1 MARAA
6 KVPVIL
12 AVLALAFGLG
22 YLLFVGVTQTS
33 EDHVAVQES
42 TGYASVAPSPASS
55 GASRQVA
62 AGGEMIIG
70 IGGAIRAN
78 GGSHTVRRKSQ
89 SCQPLIVMGSG
100 GLYFGC
106 GDVTAALPPAHG
118 GTHTVN
124 DAAFD
129 AMFFKHYGVNPFID
143 ADEDRFSTFAV
154 DVDTGSYTLA
164 RSYLERGALPE
175 KDSVRTEEFLNYFDY
190 GYPPPQDGAFRIHL
204 AAAPS
209 KFGDGKV
216 LLCVGL
222 KGREVDVA
230 DRKPAVLTFVID
242 ISGSMEREDRLGLV
256 KRSLRTLLHRLREDD
271 RVGIAVYGSEGE
283 KYMPHTGLDQR
294 QGILDAIDRLAAGGS
309 TNAEEGLAIGYQMAD
324 EAFRQ
329 GAVNRVVLCSDG
341 VANVGHTGPESIL
354 RQIEEHARRGIT
366 LSTVGFGMGNYND
379 VLMEQLADKGDG
391 NYAYVDRFSEARRVF
406 VEKLTGTLQVIAK
419 DVKIQVE
426 FDPAVVRS
434 YRLLGYENRDVA
446 DEDFRNDKVDAG
458 EIGAGHA
465 VTALY
470 ELKLWPQ
477 KSGTLAT
484 VRVRYKQPGAT
495 KTDEAQEVSREVMVD
510 DISPSFDAAFRATQ
524 LAACVAE
531 FAEILRDSYWARD
544 GNLDDVLSLAEQCR
558 KQMQSQ
564 TPVAELVE
572 LVKTARQL
580 KAEKAKDV
588 EKADGT
594 D

>member
-1 MARAA
+1 MARGA

-12 AVLALAFGLG
+12 TVLALGFGLG
-22 YLLFVGVTQTS
+22 YLLFVGATQTS
-33 EDHVAVQES
+33 EDRVVVEEPVRYAAVAE
-42 TGYASVAPSPASS
+42 SPAS
-55 GASRQVA
+55 GGPGLQVP

-70 IGGAIRAN
+70 KGGAIPAN
-78 GGSHTVRRKSQ
+78 AGSHTVRRESRG
-89 SCQPLIVMGSG
+89 CLPLIGIGGGGRYSG
-100 GLYFGC
+100 YC
-106 GDVTAALPPAHG
+106 EATAALPPAHG
-118 GTHTVN
+118 GTDTVN

-143 ADEDRFSTFAV
+143 VDEDRFSTFAV

-175 KDSVRTEEFLNYFDY
+175 KDGVRIEEFLNYFDY

-204 AAAPS
+204 AVAPS

-216 LLCVGL
+216 LLSVGL
-222 KGREVDVA
+222 KGRAVDVA

-242 ISGSMEREDRLGLV
+242 ISGSMDREGRLGLV

-271 RVGIAVYGSEGE
+271 RVGIAVYGSEGR
-283 KYMPHTGLDQR
+283 KYMPHTGLAQR
-294 QGILDAIDRLAAGGS
+294 QRILDAIDRLKAGGS

-324 EAFRQ
+324 EAFRR

-341 VANVGHTGPESIL
+341 VANVGRTGPESIL
-354 RQIEEHARRGIT
+354 RQIEEHTRGGIT

-406 VEKLTGTLQVIAK
+406 VENLTGTLQVIAK

-470 ELKLWPQ
+470 ELKLWPE

-484 VRVRYKQPGAT
+484 VRVRYKQPGAG
-495 KTDEAQEVSREVMVD
+495 KADEAREVSRETMVD
-510 DISPSFDAAFRATQ
+510 DISPSFDAAPSATQ

-531 FAEILRDSYWARD
+531 FAEILRDSYWARA
-544 GNLDDVLSLAEQCR
+544 GNLDDVLTLAEQCR
-558 KQMQSQ
+558 KQRQSE
-564 TPVAELVE
+564 TAVGELVE
-572 LVKTARQL
+572 LVKTARHL
-580 KAEKAKDV
+580 KVEIAKDAERV
-588 EKADGT
+588 DRT